1 MARRNNFDPDEVLDP
16 DDLEEKLEEEGNDGI
31 LKDGQSVRAALY
43 MKDGSINPRLT
54 ATQRGKAAQQT
65 EDAIARRFGLSDVCN
80 CTDQGFAVSPTL
92 PHWHGCSRPIRPTM
106 PPTRRPTSMANQAMR
121 AEYRTAARTRPCSI
135 ARRQPT
141 QSTIAT
147 WPMPGASASSSS
159 VRCMAEAAQCAG
171 GREQQHTARSC

>member
-65 EDAIARRFGLSDVCN
+65 EDAIARRFGLSDGLQLHRPGFRRV
-80 CTDQGFAVSPTL
+80 TDAAALARVQQAYTAYDAADAQAYKHGQPSDAGGVPDRRQDAAVFDSKAAAYAEYD
-92 PHWHGCSRPIRPTM
+92 RD
-106 PPTRRPTSMANQAMR
+106 MANAWR
-121 AEYRTAARTRPCSI
+121 I
-135 ARRQPT
+135 
-141 QSTIAT
+141 
-147 WPMPGASASSSS
+147 GK
-159 VRCMAEAAQCAG
+159 
-171 GREQQHTARSC
+171 